1 MPCFKQL
8 KTSLCEKRDKL
19 ARVVDEST
27 IYIAKQ
33 STVTPQMAFMHLS
46 MEDIILLSNILLSH
60 NSHNLVCCV
69 VKSLIIIERQ
79 HLTSMYD
86 Y

>member
-8 KTSLCEKRDKL
+8 KKKLCEKRDKL

-27 IYIAKQ
+27 IYIAKR
-33 STVTPQMAFMHLS
+33 SIVTPQMDFMHFS
-46 MEDIILLSNILLSH
+46 MEDIILLSNIPLSH

-69 VKSLIIIERQ
+69 VNCLIITERQ